1 MIMRP
6 SDFIA
11 DFFSATE
18 GSIYFCSLPNERCTG
33 TPAEVCGRGGGA
45 RLDELV
51 SRWDRNDRG
60 TFFCVNTLKPRQ
72 SRRSKETVHEI
83 TCLFADLDFSKID
96 LEPDA
101 ILARLNSLPCLP
113 SKVINSGHGLHAYWI
128 LNEALPATPENVAHT
143 EGLLRLLSVAVGGDP
158 AVCEVARLMRL
169 PGSCNTKNGD
179 RLPVT
184 VAVNRPL
191 RYEISDLEEWL
202 AAQRPIVPH
211 KGAVRPDN
219 PFLAVDVNGGGVA
232 VDVDARLAAMR
243 YQGAGDTS
251 IHQTQLAVS
260 AALLNRGHSVDDT
273 VDTILQATRAAAG
286 THGARWNWGSEARD
300 IRAMCASWNKKKLNG
315 QRSATPSPS
324 SVGME
329 ELSAMEFKP
338 VNFLVPDLIPA
349 EGVTLI
355 CSKPK
360 VGKSWFLYDLCI
372 STAIDRDVLGD
383 RRPLQGHALYL
394 ALEDSLRRLQRRGEK
409 MLPAW
414 LGPWPQN
421 VRVAVEWPRV
431 DQGGLDRI
439 REWVVTTR
447 SAGATC
453 ACIAIDVLKMIRPA
467 GQDRKAAY
475 DRDYEALVGLRSLAH
490 ELGVAIVVAH
500 HTRKLA
506 SDDLLDLVS
515 GTLGLSGSADTI
527 IVIERQGGGFVFDVR
542 GRDVEA
548 AQLAA
553 TFDKESCRWAI
564 AGDAAMVRRSAE
576 REAVLSAFRDAKEPL
591 TVELLTA
598 ALREADSNSAV
609 TVSKSRNAVHQI
621 LSRMVR
627 NGDLRRLKR
636 GFYEL
641 PTHMQSVSQ

>member
-1 MIMRP
+1 MRP

-11 DFFSATE
+11 DFFSASD
-18 GSIYFCSLPNERCTG
+18 GSIYLCSLPNERGTG
-33 TPAEVCGRGGGA
+33 TPAEVCGRGSGT

-51 SRWDRNDRG
+51 CQAWDRKDRG
-60 TFFCVNTLKPRQ
+60 TFFCVNTLRPRQ

-113 SKVINSGHGLHAYWI
+113 SKVVSSGHGYHLYWL
-128 LNEALPATPENVAHT
+128 LNEALPASQETIARV
-143 EGLLRLLSVAVGGDP
+143 EGLLRSLSMAVGGDP
-158 AVCEVARLMRL
+158 AVCEIARLMRL
-169 PGSCNTKNGD
+169 PGSYNTKNGE
-179 RLPVT
+179 RLPVS
-184 VAVNRPL
+184 VVVDRPL
-191 RYEISDLEEWL
+191 RYELSDLEEWL
-202 AAQRPIVPH
+202 EAQRPTIPC

-219 PFLAVDVNGGGVA
+219 PFLAVSVPGGGAA
-232 VDVDARLAAMR
+232 VDIDARLSAMR

-260 AALLNRGHSVDDT
+260 AALLNRGYSIDDT
-273 VDTILQATRAAAG
+273 VETILQATRAAAG
-286 THGARWNWGSEARD
+286 GHGARWNWDHEARD
-300 IRAMCASWNKKKLNG
+300 LRAMCTSWKKKKLNG
-315 QRSATPSPS
+315 PRPSERAS
-324 SVGME
+324 DVDME
-329 ELSAMEFKP
+329 GLSAMEFKP
-338 VNFLVPDLIPA
+338 VSFLVPDLIPA

-360 VGKSWFLYDLCI
+360 VGKSWLLYDLCI
-372 STAIDRDVLGD
+372 STATDRDVLGD

-409 MLPAW
+409 LLPAW
-414 LGPWPQN
+414 LGPWPKA

-431 DQGGLDRI
+431 DQGGIDQI
-439 REWVVTTR
+439 RDWVLGVR
-447 SAGATC
+447 AAGGVV
-453 ACIAIDVLKMIRPA
+453 ACVAIDVLQMVRPA
-467 GQDRKAAY
+467 GQDRKLAY
-475 DRDYEALVGLRSLAH
+475 VRDYEALAGLRSLAH

-515 GTLGLSGSADTI
+515 GTLGLSGAADTI
-527 IVIERQGGGFVFDVR
+527 IVIERQRSGNGFVFDVR

-564 AGDAAMVRRSAE
+564 TGDAATVRRSTE
-576 REAVLSAFRDAKEPL
+576 REAVLSVLRKAGKPVTAEFVTA
-591 TVELLTA
+591 ELCDLEHPVT
-598 ALREADSNSAV
+598 NSPGAV
-609 TVSKSRNAVHQI
+609 RQI
-621 LSRMVR
+621 LSRMAQ
-627 NGDLRRLKR
+627 NGDLWRLKR
-636 GFYEL
+636 GLYEL
-641 PTHMQSVSQ
+641 PATIG